1 MITDRDKT
9 YRAVMMLGR
18 TTDTQDISGQI
29 LTEKAVN
36 VDERE
41 VRDAAVSFVGDYM
54 QIPPM
59 YSAIKVD
66 EKSYMSWPGPV
77 RKLNERPDMW

>member
-1 MITDRDKT
+1 M
-9 YRAVMMLGR
+9 
-18 TTDTQDISGQI
+18 S
-29 LTEKAVN
+29 
-36 VDERE
+36 DERE

-66 EKSYMSWPGPV
+66 GKKLYEPLGTV
-77 RKLNERPDMW
+77 RKLNERPDSG